1 MHDQMMPPCRAAL
14 SPQEQRV
21 LALVAQGKT
30 DRQIATELTLAY
42 ATVKYYL
49 RTIYQKLG
57 VSSRTAA
64 AMQYYR

>member
-1 MHDQMMPPCRAAL
+1 ML
-14 SPQEQRV
+14 LQEQRV

-42 ATVKYYL
+42 ATMKYYL
-49 RTIYQKLG
+49 RTSYQKFG
-57 VSSRTAA
+57 VGSRTAA